1 MLKSIKK
8 NRDGFTIIEVLI
20 VLAIA
25 ALIMIIV
32 FLAVPALQRSARNTQ
47 RRTDV
52 SAVVAAI
59 SNYISDNN
67 GNVPN
72 DITIATNKVATISC
86 VPTTGTTLPTT
97 SCDKTN
103 LNTETA
109 KMGYYTSNPV
119 ISATDA
125 SPTAPTTSTI
135 SNAQMYYDPDTSC
148 NNNGAPSA
156 TTGAFTVWYSPEGGT
171 SVICLD

>member
-72 DITIATNKVATISC
+72 DITIATKVATISC

>member
-32 FLAVPALQRSARNTQ
+32 FLAVPALQKSARNTQ

-72 DITIATNKVATISC
+72 DVLIAGKVATVKC
-86 VPTTGTTLPTT
+86 VVPANPPPAT

-103 LNTETA
+103 PNTETA
-109 KMGYYTSNPV
+109 TMGYYTSTPV
-119 ISATDA
+119 ISASDA
-125 SPTAPTTSTI
+125 NTTPPTTSTI

-156 TTGAFTVWYSPEGGT
+156 TTGAFTVWYYPEGGA